1 MYNLC
6 HSYLFLFANIQNSY
20 YIRYFKYIIFY

>member
-6 HSYLFLFANIQNSY
+6 HSSLFLLANIQNSY
-20 YIRYFKYIIFY
+20 YIRYFKYIIF